1 MTTFIPINI
10 IRFIVLLLV
19 QVILF
24 NHINFL
30 GYINPY
36 VYILFIAFY
45 PVKNNRA
52 LFLFSSFLL
61 GLLIDMFLDTGGIH
75 AAASV
80 TAAYARPM
88 ILKFAFGVMYENQKI
103 KFSAIDIGSIAGY
116 IALLVLIHH
125 FVLFYLEI
133 FSISKILLVLKKTLF
148 SGIFTIF
155 LSVIFTVIFSRKK

>member
-1 MTTFIPINI
+1 MTTFIPANI
-10 IRFIVLLLV
+10 IRFVVLLLA

-45 PVKNNRA
+45 PVKSNRI
-52 LFLFSSFLL
+52 LFMLSCFLL
-61 GLLIDMFLDTGGIH
+61 GILVDMFLDTGGIH

-80 TAAYARPM
+80 AVAYARPV
-88 ILKFAFGVMYENQKI
+88 ILKFAFGVIYENQKI
-103 KFSAIDIGSIAGY
+103 KFSTIDIGSLTVY
-116 IALLVLIHH
+116 LALLVLVHH

-155 LSVIFTVIFSRKK
+155 LSIIFTVIFSMKK

>member
-1 MTTFIPINI
+1 MTTFIPINT

-19 QVILF
+19 QVIFF
-24 NHINFL
+24 NNINFL

-36 VYILFIAFY
+36 VYILFVAFY
-45 PVKNNRA
+45 PVKSNRL
-52 LFLFSSFLL
+52 LFMLTCFLL
-61 GLLIDMFLDTGGIH
+61 GLMVDMFLDTGGIH

-80 TAAYARPM
+80 TVAYARPV

-103 KFSAIDIGSIAGY
+103 KFSTLDIGSITVY

>member
-1 MTTFIPINI
+1 MTTFIPTNI
-10 IRFIVLLLV
+10 IRFLVLLLV

-36 VYILFIAFY
+36 VYILFMAFY
-45 PVKNNRA
+45 PVKSNRI
-52 LFLFSSFLL
+52 LFMLSSFLL
-61 GLLIDMFLDTGGIH
+61 GLLVDMFLDTGGIH

-80 TAAYARPM
+80 TAAYARPV

-103 KFSAIDIGSIAGY
+103 KFSTIDIGSLAVY
-116 IALLVLIHH
+116 IALLVLVHH

>member
-1 MTTFIPINI
+1 
-10 IRFIVLLLV
+10 
-19 QVILF
+19 
-24 NHINFL
+24 
-30 GYINPY
+30 
-36 VYILFIAFY
+36 
-45 PVKNNRA
+45 
-52 LFLFSSFLL
+52 
-61 GLLIDMFLDTGGIH
+61 MFLDTGGIH

-80 TAAYARPM
+80 TVAYARPV

-103 KFSAIDIGSIAGY
+103 KFSTLDIGSITVY